1 MCRGCVKCR
10 DANDDTLISQS
21 GDQQTVI
28 ARSVLRSRRCRAAAA
43 EAEVIGPSTL
53 AVRAESEKEST
64 AEAVAWGPQND
75 LDDGSLN
82 ALHSA
87 PNVNRRR
94 LARRRTEALYEN
106 VSAATNT
113 YDQDELRTS
122 RIAAVRSR
130 LTRALAAKED

>member
-28 ARSVLRSRRCRAAAA
+28 ARSVLRARRCRAAAA
-43 EAEVIGPSTL
+43 EVEVIGPATL
-53 AVRAESEKEST
+53 AVRADSENEAT
-64 AEAVAWGPQND
+64 AEAFAWGPQND
-75 LDDGSLN
+75 LDDGSLS
-82 ALHSA
+82 ALHRTS
-87 PNVNRRR
+87 NRRR

-113 YDQDELRTS
+113 YDRDELKAS

>member
-1 MCRGCVKCR
+1 M
-10 DANDDTLISQS
+10 
-21 GDQQTVI
+21 
-28 ARSVLRSRRCRAAAA
+28 
-43 EAEVIGPSTL
+43 IGPSTL

-64 AEAVAWGPQND
+64 AEAVALGPQND
-75 LDDGSLN
+75 LDDGSLS
-82 ALHSA
+82 ALHRA
-87 PNVNRRR
+87 PHVNRRR

-113 YDQDELRTS
+113 YDHDELRTR

>member
-1 MCRGCVKCR
+1 M
-10 DANDDTLISQS
+10 
-21 GDQQTVI
+21 
-28 ARSVLRSRRCRAAAA
+28 
-43 EAEVIGPSTL
+43 IGPATL
-53 AVRAESEKEST
+53 AVRAESENEST
-64 AEAVAWGPQND
+64 AEAFAWGPQND
-75 LDDGSLN
+75 LDDGSLS
-82 ALHSA
+82 ALHRTS
-87 PNVNRRR
+87 NGNRRR

>member
-1 MCRGCVKCR
+1 M
-10 DANDDTLISQS
+10 S
-21 GDQQTVI
+21 GP
-28 ARSVLRSRRCRAAAA
+28 A
-43 EAEVIGPSTL
+43 TL
-53 AVRAESEKEST
+53 AVRAESENEST
-64 AEAVAWGPQND
+64 AEAFAWGPQND
-75 LDDGSLN
+75 LDDGSLS
-82 ALHSA
+82 ALHRTS
-87 PNVNRRR
+87 NGNRRR